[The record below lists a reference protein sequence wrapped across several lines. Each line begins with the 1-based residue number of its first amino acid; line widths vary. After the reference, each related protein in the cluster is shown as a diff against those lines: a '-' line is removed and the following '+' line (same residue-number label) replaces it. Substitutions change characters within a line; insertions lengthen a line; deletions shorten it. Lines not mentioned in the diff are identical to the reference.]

1 MLRFPSPCTM
11 SPIHTY
17 CSLPSCREARNE
29 TAPSYLLPTT
39 RSRSHYRSKM
49 QDDNRPSN
57 SSNQL
62 ATRLYI
68 MPILDYS
75 ETIFLDSI
83 TRTPSLSNTSCITLV
98 SFYLTFR
105 ATVAMSHDD
114 FDTAGPGQRQRDVM
128 ADSSTS
134 FMATGRV
141 LRSEALKRYVEWI
154 SITPGAIISAQRI
167 SSVRLLLQPTCTA
180 RRGYL
185 PSARRENPSQTEESF
200 HDEA

>member
-1 MLRFPSPCTM
+1 M

-49 QDDNRPSN
+49 QNDNRPSN

-75 ETIFLDSI
+75 ETIIPGFDYKNAL
-83 TRTPSLSNTSCITLV
+83 TLKYVVHYTGELLS
-98 SFYLTFR
+98 
-105 ATVAMSHDD
+105 D
-114 FDTAGPGQRQRDVM
+114 
-128 ADSSTS
+128 
-134 FMATGRV
+134 
-141 LRSEALKRYVEWI
+141 
-154 SITPGAIISAQRI
+154 
-167 SSVRLLLQPTCTA
+167 
-180 RRGYL
+180 L
-185 PSARRENPSQTEESF
+185 PSYSS
-200 HDEA
+200 DVS